1 MTTKEEKQQY
11 LRESIIHDK
20 LDTDSFINFM
30 EDDPERG
37 ADLDLWEMDEL
48 KQKVKEFKDTYQE
61 RKGLNQKGDLI
72 QKQEPEKSHK
82 GVESE
87 DEDGNKKKE
96 VPPVMTGGEGED
108 EPDKDSKYYGRKDC
122 IKL

>member
-1 MTTKEEKQQY
+1 MATKEEKQQY

-30 EDDPERG
+30 EGDPDRG
-37 ADLDLWEMDEL
+37 ADLDLWEMNEL
-48 KQKVKEFKDTYQE
+48 KEKVKEFKDTYQE
-61 RKGLNQKGDLI
+61 RKGTKPKGDLI
-72 QKQEPEKSHK
+72 HREEPEKSHR

-96 VPPVMTGGEGED
+96 EPAHPAGGEGED